1 MNERSK
7 TITFSFITFVLILI
21 ITLFSLEFFLFY
33 SQKNFKKISN
43 DKFQAFK
50 DAEKKFSN
58 LKPYANSMYTLNH
71 SLDFPKFF
79 SASTF
84 SKSDIFTCN
93 ENGYYPVIKTDR
105 YGFYNNDEIWND
117 DFDEVFLGDSFTAG
131 SCVNIDD
138 NIISNYQKNFQD
150 KTVVNL
156 GTPGS
161 FPLLELI
168 KLKEYI
174 FVEKS
179 KKKPK
184 KIYWLYYEGNDL
196 RELKNFY
203 KNYKNEDIFK
213 YVYDDNF
220 LQNLI
225 KFDNNRNKE
234 LYKSLN
240 YVQSLIEN
248 DKINKN
254 FHKYKFR
261 HFITFAKIRT
271 LIKNTF
277 FSERQNIDT
286 NTLDLFED
294 IVKLSKKIIDKN
306 GAELIFV
313 YLPTIER
320 YKKFKAYNF
329 KIYGPS
335 SLDVKLKYDEIIKIL
350 MKLDIKILNAKND
363 VFDNHYDAL
372 SLFPQRR
379 HHHYNV
385 KGYNLISN
393 FISKKIE
400 N

>member
-1 MNERSK
+1 M
-7 TITFSFITFVLILI
+7 
-21 ITLFSLEFFLFY
+21 FLLCQF
-33 SQKNFKKISN
+33 
-43 DKFQAFK
+43 
-50 DAEKKFSN
+50 
-58 LKPYANSMYTLNH
+58 
-71 SLDFPKFF
+71 
-79 SASTF
+79 
-84 SKSDIFTCN
+84 SDIFISYKYGN
-93 ENGYYPVIKTDR
+93 KLSNNKYLIEKTGQGNAYAMLDSKH
-105 YGFYNNDEIWND
+105 GFYNNDEIWND